1 MRMRKKGFFYNPFWR
16 MNVFILGSLFLFIFR
31 FLSIP
36 IPGLEKI
43 INQYEEGGISAPLI
57 IGSIGALILV
67 SVLLFTG
74 RSHLA
79 WNPGDIYLVFGLYFA
94 VTLIGLLSSIK
105 MRDYINEQD

>member
-1 MRMRKKGFFYNPFWR
+1 

-57 IGSIGALILV
+57 IGSFGALILV

-74 RSHLA
+74 KSHLA

-94 VTLIGLLSSIK
+94 VTLVGLLSLIK
-105 MRDYINEQD
+105 MRDYMNEED